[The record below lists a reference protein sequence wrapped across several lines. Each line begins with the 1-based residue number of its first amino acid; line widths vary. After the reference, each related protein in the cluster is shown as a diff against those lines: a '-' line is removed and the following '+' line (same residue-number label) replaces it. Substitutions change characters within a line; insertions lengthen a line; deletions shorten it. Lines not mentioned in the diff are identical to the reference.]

1 MHIAIGSDH
10 AGFEYKEG
18 LKLYLMECGHIVHDF
33 GTESADPVDYPLF
46 IRPVAEAVA
55 IGEFDRGIV
64 LGGSGN
70 GEAIVA
76 NRVRGVRCAL
86 CWNLK
91 TARWAREHNKAN
103 VLSLGQRLISFEE
116 ARAIVDV
123 WLETKFAGGRHS
135 RRIRMIDR
143 PSPNDP
149 EPATNGVTLQR
160 TDSFV
165 ETSFVCNSC
174 REEFLFPVDIS
185 EGLEQQLL
193 EECPVCCHENV
204 IIVRFDGDGTVAVK
218 GDLHITG

>member
-1 MHIAIGSDH
+1 MQIAIGSDH

-18 LKLYLMECGHIVHDF
+18 LKLYLMELGHTVHDF
-33 GTESADPVDYPLF
+33 GTHSASPVDYPLF

-55 IGEFDRGIV
+55 LGEFDRGIV

-76 NRVRGVRCAL
+76 NRVRGIRCAL

-91 TARWAREHNKAN
+91 TARWAREHNNAN
-103 VLSLGQRLISFEE
+103 LLSMGQRLLSFDE

-123 WLETKFAGGRHS
+123 WLETEFAGGRHA

-143 PSPNDP
+143 NMHSDA
-149 EPATNGVTLQR
+149 EPATNGIVLQR
-160 TDSFV
+160 TDSFT
-165 ETSFVCNSC
+165 ETRFVCNSC
-174 REEFLFPVDIS
+174 REEFLIPIDIT
-185 EGLEQQLL
+185 EGLEQTLL
-193 EECPVCCHENV
+193 EECPVCCYEN
-204 IIVRFDGDGTVAVK
+204 IILISIGDDGSVTVK